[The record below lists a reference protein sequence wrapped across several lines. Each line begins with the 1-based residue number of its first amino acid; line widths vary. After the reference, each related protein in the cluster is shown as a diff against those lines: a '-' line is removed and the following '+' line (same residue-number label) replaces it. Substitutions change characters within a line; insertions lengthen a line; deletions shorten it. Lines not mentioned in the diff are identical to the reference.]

1 MIKDWRNHR
10 ICIMWFNRP
19 TSYCC
24 WSVSLFPS
32 GTDDEYEVGDLSGKY
47 GTFLNLS
54 AVSKTI
60 VDYNLPMFGRNSIQ
74 GRSLV
79 IHKLKIQDNNMR
91 WVCNNLSPV
100 VDKGTTYFMKAIAN
114 ISGPSV
120 EGMVVLASSDSTSI
134 NRISS
139 ITVLQILDRSKR
151 GDCCTFSH
159 TFFWLWSILFL
170 FLGSVLFQL
179 TRCGWGRINNLH

>member
-1 MIKDWRNHR
+1 
-10 ICIMWFNRP
+10 
-19 TSYCC
+19 
-24 WSVSLFPS
+24 
-32 GTDDEYEVGDLSGKY
+32 
-47 GTFLNLS
+47 
-54 AVSKTI
+54 
-60 VDYNLPMFGRNSIQ
+60 MFGRNSIQ

-91 WVCNNLSPV
+91 WVCNNLMPV
-100 VDKGTTYFMKAIAN
+100 VDIGITYFMKAIAN

-159 TFFWLWSILFL
+159 TFFLVVINSLSFSRNSTLPAHQMWLRSNPQFTLTSNTKILT
-170 FLGSVLFQL
+170 QK
-179 TRCGWGRINNLH
+179 R